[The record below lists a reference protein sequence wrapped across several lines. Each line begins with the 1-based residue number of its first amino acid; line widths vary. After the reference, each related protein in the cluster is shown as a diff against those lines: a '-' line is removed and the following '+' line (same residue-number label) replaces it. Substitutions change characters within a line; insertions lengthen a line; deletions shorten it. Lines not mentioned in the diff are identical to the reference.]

1 MVPAK
6 PGAGT
11 KVIAPVAGSTLRV
24 PSAEVAVSVTL
35 AGSIAPPTWV
45 SLPSTGVVTGMPAL
59 VVAPSSLARMD
70 TTGVLRIVLQRG
82 SPVPAGH
89 SGPLARA
96 VLRTTPA
103 SASAWVTV

>member
-1 MVPAK
+1 MSAATPLELSAVHAVEILDSRGNP
-6 PGAGT
+6 
-11 KVIAPVAGSTLRV
+11 TL
-24 PSAEVAVSVTL
+24 AVSVTL

-45 SLPSTGVVTGMPAL
+45 SLSSTGVVTGMPAL

-70 TTGVLRIVLQRG
+70 TTGVLRVVVQRG

-89 SGPLARA
+89 NGPPACA
-96 VLRTTPA
+96 VLRTMPA